1 MDAGG
6 DKGRFEFVKSEVRT
20 LLQNYKGR
28 RKRDKR
34 KAFSLQMATVTLSAT
49 ISILLGLRNFTAFEA
64 WFANIALGLGALIT
78 VLAAADAFYSHRE
91 LWILRTRTVRELE
104 SLSRELAYYE
114 SSLGANE
121 PDRAEVDKFFA
132 KLNEVVAKD
141 SEDWGRLRNPA
152 IPGQ

>member
-6 DKGRFEFVKSEVRT
+6 DKGRFEYVKTEVRT

-49 ISILLGLRNFTAFEA
+49 ISILLGLRNFTALEA

-104 SLSRELAYYE
+104 ALSRELAYYE
-114 SSLGANE
+114 SSLGGDQPE
-121 PDRAEVDKFFA
+121 RSEVDRFFER
-132 KLNEVVAKD
+132 LNEIVRKD
-141 SEDWGRLRNPA
+141 SEDWGRLRTPTVPNP
-152 IPGQ
+152 